1 MNYKTS
7 KVLEVAGGKDRE
19 GQNVQVAKKNGS
31 V

>member
-7 KVLEVAGGKDRE
+7 KVLEVAGGKDQE

-31 V
+31 A